1 MARIDFVTGAPEKY
15 AHLVDALSTI
25 PDRLDQVVAGHSDA
39 DLRRAPQAAA
49 EGDPWSAH
57 RALGHMAF
65 HCDAYRVF
73 IHQMATMSDPARKPF
88 PGGVEDDALLEG
100 SPAQLVERI
109 RADIAGTVAFLSR
122 TPDAS
127 WGRPGF
133 VNGAKRSLRQQV
145 QMHITHLEAH
155 IAQIAQAVAAPSAA
169 AL

>member
-1 MARIDFVTGAPEKY
+1 MPRIDFVTGAPEKY

-25 PDRLDQVVAGHSDA
+25 PDRLDEAVAGHSDA
-39 DLRRAPQAAA
+39 QLRAAPQNAP

-57 RALGHMAF
+57 RILGHMAY

-73 IHQMATMSDPARKPF
+73 IHQMATMTDPVRKPF

-109 RADIAGTVAFLSR
+109 RQDIAGTVEYLSR

-133 VNGAKRSLRQQV
+133 VNGARRSLRQQV

-155 IAQIAQAVAAPSAA
+155 IAQIATALGAVSAR
-169 AL
+169 